1 MAGIRIQFFLRT
13 HIHVRIRD
21 HLCMGAWEH
30 GSMRACVLS
39 RAHVEEGMCAR
50 TRVPLPTL
58 SSPPPHALTRE
69 GPDPQW
75 CTRSLET
82 HCAHAP

>member
-30 GSMRACVLS
+30 GSMRALACTRGRGHVCAHTRPPPDPLFTTPT
-39 RAHVEEGMCAR
+39 RAHTGG
-50 TRVPLPTL
+50 
-58 SSPPPHALTRE
+58 S
-69 GPDPQW
+69 
-75 CTRSLET
+75 
-82 HCAHAP
+82 